1 MSQDNKDTEVMR
13 TSLENQ
19 YGSLSDT
26 MEKMYEREGNL
37 DDIDSRAALLSEQT
51 VSLLIKVSRR
61 KSKQDTFSFD
71 KKSSISEVMGGS
83 KSLILI

>member
-26 MEKMYEREGNL
+26 IAKMYEREGNL

>member
-26 MEKMYEREGNL
+26 IGNMYEREGNL

>member
-26 MEKMYEREGNL
+26 METMYEREGNL

>member
-26 MEKMYEREGNL
+26 IENMYEREGNL